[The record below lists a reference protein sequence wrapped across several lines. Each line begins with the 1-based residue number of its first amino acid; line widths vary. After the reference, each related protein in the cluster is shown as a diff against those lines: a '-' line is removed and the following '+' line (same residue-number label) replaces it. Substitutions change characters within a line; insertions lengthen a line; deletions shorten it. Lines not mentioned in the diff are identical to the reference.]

1 MKGVFFMRG
10 QRLLIFA
17 LIFALIIAIFSVL
30 NVDAVPVNYL
40 FGEALIPLIIVIIA
54 SALTGGL
61 IVGAVGIFRQYLL
74 QREVK
79 LLRKTI
85 KNQLGD
91 KALEDIDS
99 KVNKEQEAK
108 HTESN
113 DPIDGKVESLDH
125 EGEPLLEQREYGIEQ
140 TQSPEQEKAKQE
152 EEK

>member
-1 MKGVFFMRG
+1 MRG

-17 LIFALIIAIFSVL
+17 LIFALIISIFSVL

-74 QREVK
+74 QKEVK

-85 KNQLGD
+85 KDQLGD
-91 KALEDIDS
+91 QVLEDIDS
-99 KVNKEQEAK
+99 KVNKEQETKQA
-108 HTESN
+108 ESN
-113 DPIDGKVESLDH
+113 DPIDEQVALLEHEKV
-125 EGEPLLEQREYGIEQ
+125 PLQEQREYEAEQ
-140 TQSPEQEKAKQE
+140 TQSPEQEKAKPE

>member
-1 MKGVFFMRG
+1 MRG

-40 FGEALIPLIIVIIA
+40 FGEAFIPLIIVIIA

-74 QREVK
+74 QKEVK
-79 LLRKTI
+79 LLRNAI
-85 KNQLGD
+85 KAELGE
-91 KALEDIDS
+91 KALEEIDR
-99 KVNKEQEAK
+99 KVKKEKEPK
-108 HTESN
+108 KTEKI
-113 DPIDGKVESLDH
+113 DPIDEQVASADH
-125 EGEPLLEQREYGIEQ
+125 EEEPLPEQRDDGVEE